1 MSVRISYRYA
11 QSQMFFHRNYNR
23 FSFSKTFRF
32 TTVTRYLS
40 WFFRI
45 RKKKLLE
52 SPIHF
57 TLWSTTRSLRYGIPI
72 IFSSLI
78 FFHCHG
84 SARLFRQSARISVRY
99 ARWLKLGL
107 FPMIIMFA
115 CFCISGR
122 NLTWKKKKLLQSFLL
137 SPKLGIVATSTSSA
151 VAFILKL
158 FLRVFS
164 PIFMHLLL
172 PTNIITKFSAPKI
185 LFHAT
190 LW

>member
-122 NLTWKKKKLLQSFLL
+122 NLTIPENLSLCDSEKSVLSKGLNFVPFL
-137 SPKLGIVATSTSSA
+137 KQQ
-151 VAFILKL
+151 
-158 FLRVFS
+158 
-164 PIFMHLLL
+164 
-172 PTNIITKFSAPKI
+172 TNSQLNKT
-185 LFHAT
+185 
-190 LW
+190 